1 MSTSGSHKGKNIN
14 GQHVYV
20 YKSNGK
26 EVARGTGSTREDAK
40 SAADA
45 DLRRRS

>member
-1 MSTSGSHKGKNIN
+1 MSTRGTYKGKDMY

-26 EVARGTGSTREDAK
+26 EVARGTGSSREDAK

-45 DLRRRS
+45 DLNRRS